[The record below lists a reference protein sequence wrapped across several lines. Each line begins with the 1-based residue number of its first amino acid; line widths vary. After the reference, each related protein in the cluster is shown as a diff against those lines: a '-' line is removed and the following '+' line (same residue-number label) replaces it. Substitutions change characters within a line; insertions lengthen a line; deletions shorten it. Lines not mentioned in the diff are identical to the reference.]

1 MYHVNSPVHFMQYST
16 RSKVRSPPQSSPR
29 RASEYGHPG
38 ESPEARTMSRSHH
51 HHDGRSST
59 PVEERYSY
67 RPEHKQVSPE
77 PRLLD
82 SLLGKDVDGYLKEH
96 MAMYDKSVARWT
108 ECEMSE
114 WVAGA
119 GGNYP
124 PSISMEKLILIAI
137 LRNRRQVWTNSR
149 LCLHS
154 ISHILRCLELIL
166 FCLNR

>member
-1 MYHVNSPVHFMQYST
+1 MHHADSLFHFMQYST
-16 RSKVRSPPQSSPR
+16 RLKVRSPPQSSPR
-29 RASEYGHPG
+29 HASEYGHPG
-38 ESPEARTMSRSHH
+38 GPEARTMSRSHH
-51 HHDGRSST
+51 HQDERPST

-67 RPEHKQVSPE
+67 RPEDEHVSPQ

-96 MAMYDKSVARWT
+96 MAIYDKSVARWT

-119 GGNYP
+119 GGDYL
-124 PSISMEKLILIAI
+124 PSILMEKLILIAI